1 MLSAQAMNEWRRREE
16 VGRSGGQLQAQV
28 VGTCVPL
35 VALCPVSSISPR
47 QSIVTRVPGDARV
60 SLLAGVL

>member
-16 VGRSGGQLQAQV
+16 VGRSGGQLKVQP

-35 VALCPVSSISPR
+35 VALCSVSSISPR
-47 QSIVTRVPGDARV
+47 QSVVTRVPGDARV
-60 SLLAGVL
+60 SLPAGVL